1 MNKNIVYLFVFLFTL
16 FFIAGCSFSTAV
28 PYSSFAENEN
38 ENGTA
43 TITFIG
49 KKKQGVD
56 LFYFEEKELPIPI
69 RKKYWAPVT
78 FPAGRPFTLTV
89 NIYYYEMQGKGTVV
103 KFNCPALTS
112 GENYKLSVNIIEEKK
127 SFSRITREGSE
138 TLVLSDAKT
147 DKVVYE
153 QKVR

>member
-1 MNKNIVYLFVFLFTL
+1 MKRNIVFLSVLLFTV
-16 FFIAGCSFSTAV
+16 IYITGCSFSTAV
-28 PYSSFAENEN
+28 SYSFAENEK

-43 TITFIG
+43 AITFVG
-49 KKKQGVD
+49 KKKTGVD
-56 LFYFEEKELPIPI
+56 LFYFEEEELPVP
-69 RKKYWAPVT
+69 RKNRYWAPVT

-89 NIYYYEMQGKGTVV
+89 NLYYYQEHKGNVV

-112 GENYKLSVNIIEEKK
+112 GENYKLSLRIIEEKR

-138 TLVLSDAKT
+138 TLVLSDART